1 MRGLNI
7 GDKVTVIYSKEL
19 EKAGQ
24 TVLVSRSGHVTDIV
38 EDCGVIKGAYIDIM
52 VMRRIRNYF
61 VPINSIDGSEDIN
74 KIRTLDILKSTIL

>member
-1 MRGLNI
+1 MIGLNK

-19 EKAGQ
+19 ERAAQ
-24 TVLVSRSGHVTDIV
+24 TVLVGRLGHVTGIV